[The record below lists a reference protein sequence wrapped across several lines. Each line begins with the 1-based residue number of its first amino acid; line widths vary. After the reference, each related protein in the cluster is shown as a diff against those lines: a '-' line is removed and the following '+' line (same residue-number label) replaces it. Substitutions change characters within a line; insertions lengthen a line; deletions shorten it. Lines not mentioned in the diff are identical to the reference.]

1 MKSKLSLLVKDGLNK
16 KLNTKWFKIINVIL
30 LVVIVGL
37 LNIDN
42 IIKSFGGDFDK
53 DKSIYVFDETN
64 MFYEGLETMLAKT
77 DALEMV
83 NLDYT
88 VKKPEKTIEE
98 YKEEM
103 KKDESADII
112 LDITKENDDYKVNII
127 SFKYVD
133 AITLQVVTTS
143 LNSIKTNIK
152 IAESN
157 LTEEQIQSI
166 FGNIEINREYL
177 SEELDENYELI
188 QTLGNFIIPAFIMPF
203 FFLLIMVTS
212 MIGAEINE
220 EKTSKSMEIIIT
232 SVSPK
237 IHFLAKMITSNLYA
251 IVQCLLFIA
260 YIGLGAVVR
269 IFTTGSSVKLTES
282 FGETG
287 TKLIKSF
294 IDSGMLDNLLKCL
307 PYILI
312 LLILSFVAFSLL
324 SGILASMTTSAE
336 DYSQLQTP
344 LMMLIML
351 GYFVAIFATTY
362 EKSTFIIVLSM
373 IPFLSC
379 IISPVLLVLGQISL
393 VHVLI
398 SVVLVCIVI
407 FVLVKYGLR
416 IYKVGILNYSSNNL
430 WKKNIELK
438 NLRKYQIF

>member
-16 KLNTKWFKIINVIL
+16 KLNTKWFKIINIIL

-64 MFYEGLETMLAKT
+64 AFYSSLESMLAKT

-98 YKEEM
+98 LKEEI

-112 LDITKENDDYKVNII
+112 LDITNENGEYKVNII
-127 SFKYVD
+127 SYKYVD
-133 AITLQVVTTS
+133 AITLQIVSTS
-143 LNSIKTNIK
+143 LNTIKTNLK
-152 IAESN
+152 VAESN
-157 LTEEQIQSI
+157 LSAEEIESI
-166 FGNIEINREYL
+166 FGSIEVNREYL
-177 SEELDENYELI
+177 SEELDENYELV
-188 QTLGNFIIPAFIMPF
+188 QTLGNFVIPAFIMPF

-237 IHFLAKMITSNLYA
+237 IHFLAKMITSNIYA
-251 IVQCLLFIA
+251 ILQCVLFVA
-260 YIGLGAVVR
+260 YAALGLIVR
-269 IFTTGSSVKLTES
+269 TTTTGQSIKLTES

-287 TKLIKSF
+287 NKLIKTF

-312 LLILSFVAFSLL
+312 LLVLSFVAFSLL

-351 GYFVAIFATTY
+351 GYFVAIFSTTY
-362 EKSTFIIVLSM
+362 EKSTFIIILSM

-379 IISPVLLVLGQISL
+379 IISPVLLILGQISL

-398 SVVLVCIVI
+398 SVILVCAVI
-407 FVLVKYGLR
+407 FVLVRYGLR

-430 WKKNIELK
+430 WKKMFKSLK
-438 NLRKYQIF
+438 EKDA